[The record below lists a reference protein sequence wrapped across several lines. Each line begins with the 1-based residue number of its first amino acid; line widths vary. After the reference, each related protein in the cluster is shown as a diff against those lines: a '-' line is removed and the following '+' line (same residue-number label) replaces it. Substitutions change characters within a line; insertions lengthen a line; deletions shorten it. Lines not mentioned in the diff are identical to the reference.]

1 MQLPPCSCNDIW
13 NHGQSMKVEKVNVG
27 LVGLGM
33 VCESH
38 LKAYSAHPDAE
49 VMAVCDLDAARL
61 KEIAN
66 KYGIPKTYTSYEQM
80 LQDPEINT
88 VDITTPT
95 ILHSPMAL
103 AAAMAGKNILC
114 EKPFC
119 LTLTEGQ
126 EVCEAAHTQGVTL
139 MVGESY
145 IFMTS
150 LKQARTLI
158 DAGEIGKPQQIR
170 QRFGSWV
177 ERPGILEPGRPVT
190 DDHRGWR
197 MDSKKAGGAGFPWMF
212 DHCVHFFAT
221 AEYLMGSRIKEVY
234 ALKSD
239 ISWMKTAYQVDEGE
253 THVYRPED
261 SGDIPIIT
269 WTYDDPACQGVW
281 MRAETL
287 NGKFDPMYGFS
298 LSIIG
303 DQGMIEV
310 LGEGGRGLQWMGEST
325 HLVLHR
331 KDKETRTFR
340 FDEGGDDIW
349 QSEVSYYSKAHQN
362 QINEFIDALIH
373 GRKPSYT
380 GEDGK
385 RDVQTTMAAICS
397 AKEGLPVRVEDVTDL
412 RFAKIPEASA

>member
-1 MQLPPCSCNDIW
+1 
-13 NHGQSMKVEKVNVG
+13 
-27 LVGLGM
+27 
-33 VCESH
+33 
-38 LKAYSAHPDAE
+38 
-49 VMAVCDLDAARL
+49 
-61 KEIAN
+61 
-66 KYGIPKTYTSYEQM
+66 
-80 LQDPEINT
+80 
-88 VDITTPT
+88 
-95 ILHSPMAL
+95 
-103 AAAMAGKNILC
+103 
-114 EKPFC
+114 
-119 LTLTEGQ
+119 
-126 EVCEAAHTQGVTL
+126 
-139 MVGESY
+139 
-145 IFMTS
+145 
-150 LKQARTLI
+150 
-158 DAGEIGKPQQIR
+158 
-170 QRFGSWV
+170 
-177 ERPGILEPGRPVT
+177 T

-239 ISWMKTAYQVDEGE
+239 ISWMKAAYQVDEGE

-269 WTYDDPACQGVW
+269 WTYEDPVCQGVW

-310 LGEGGRGLQWMGEST
+310 LGEGGRGLQWMGEDT
-325 HLVLHR
+325 HLILHR
-331 KDKETRTFR
+331 KDKETKTFR

-362 QINEFIDALIH
+362 QINEFIEALIG

-397 AKEGLPVRVEDVTDL
+397 AKEGLPVRVAEVTDL
-412 RFAKIPEASA
+412 RFAKIPEVSA

>member
-1 MQLPPCSCNDIW
+1 
-13 NHGQSMKVEKVNVG
+13 MKVEKVAVG

-33 VCESH
+33 VCDSH
-38 LKAYSAHPDAE
+38 LKAYSAHPDAK

-61 KEIAN
+61 KEIAT
-66 KYGIPKTYTSYEQM
+66 KYGIPRTYTSYEQM

-88 VDITTPT
+88 VDISTPT

-119 LTLTEGQ
+119 LKLTEGQ
-126 EVCEAAHTQGVTL
+126 QVCEAARSNGVKL

-150 LKQARTLI
+150 LKHARTLI
-158 DAGEIGKPQQIR
+158 EADEIGKPQQIR

-177 ERPGILEPGRPVT
+177 ERPGVLETNRSVT

-239 ISWMKTAYQVDEGE
+239 ISWMKTTYQVDEGE
-253 THVYRPED
+253 THVYRPEN

-269 WTYDDPACQGVW
+269 WTYDDPSCQGDW

-298 LSIIG
+298 LSVIG

-325 HLVLHR
+325 HLVLHC
-331 KDKETRTFR
+331 KDKETQTFR
-340 FDEGGDDIW
+340 FDEGSDDIW

-362 QINEFIDALIH
+362 QINEFIDALIS
-373 GRKPSYT
+373 GCKPSYT

-397 AKEGLPVRVEDVTDL
+397 AKEGLPVRVEEVTDL
-412 RFAKIPEASA
+412 RFAKIPEATA

>member
-1 MQLPPCSCNDIW
+1 
-13 NHGQSMKVEKVNVG
+13 MKVEKVAVG

-33 VCESH
+33 VCDSH
-38 LKAYSAHPDAE
+38 LKAYSAHPDAK

-61 KEIAN
+61 KEIAT
-66 KYGIPKTYTSYEQM
+66 KYGIPRTYTSYEQM

-88 VDITTPT
+88 VDISTPT

-119 LTLTEGQ
+119 LKLTEGQ
-126 EVCEAAHTQGVTL
+126 QVCEAARSNGVKL

-150 LKQARTLI
+150 LKHARTLI
-158 DAGEIGKPQQIR
+158 EADEIGKPQQIR

-177 ERPGILEPGRPVT
+177 ERPGVLETNRSVT

-239 ISWMKTAYQVDEGE
+239 ISWMKTTYQVDEGE
-253 THVYRPED
+253 THVYRPEN

-269 WTYDDPACQGVW
+269 WTYDDPSCQGVW

-298 LSIIG
+298 LSVIG

-331 KDKETRTFR
+331 KDKETQTFR
-340 FDEGGDDIW
+340 FDEGSDDIW

-362 QINEFIDALIH
+362 QINEFIDALIS
-373 GRKPSYT
+373 GCKPSYT

-397 AKEGLPVRVEDVTDL
+397 AKEGLPVRVEEVTDL
-412 RFAKIPEASA
+412 RFAKIPEATA

>member
-1 MQLPPCSCNDIW
+1 
-13 NHGQSMKVEKVNVG
+13 MKVEKVNVG

-49 VMAVCDLDAARL
+49 VVAVCDLDAARL
-61 KEIAN
+61 TEIAN

-170 QRFGSWV
+170 QRFGSWI
-177 ERPGILEPGRPVT
+177 ERPGVLETGRPVT

-253 THVYRPED
+253 THVYRPEVA
-261 SGDIPIIT
+261 GDIPIIT
-269 WTYDDPACQGVW
+269 WTYEDPACQGVW

-287 NGKFDPMYGFS
+287 NGKFDPMNGFS

-362 QINEFIDALIH
+362 QINEFIDALIR

>member
-1 MQLPPCSCNDIW
+1 
-13 NHGQSMKVEKVNVG
+13 MKVEKVSVG

-49 VMAVCDLDAARL
+49 VLAVCDLDADRS

-66 KYGIPKTYTSYEQM
+66 KYGIPRTYNSYKQ
-80 LQDPEINT
+80 LLKDPEINT

-126 EVCEAAHTQGVTL
+126 EVCEAARSKGVTL

-158 DAGEIGKPQQIR
+158 EAGEIGKPQQIR

-177 ERPGILEPGRPVT
+177 ERPGVLETGRPIT

-239 ISWMKTAYQVDEGE
+239 ISWMKAAYQVDEGE

-269 WTYDDPACQGVW
+269 WTYEDPACQGVW
-281 MRAETL
+281 MRAEAL

-310 LGEGGRGLQWMGEST
+310 LGEGGQGLQWMGEDT
-325 HLVLHR
+325 HLILHR
-331 KDKETRTFR
+331 KDKETKTFR

-362 QINEFIDALIH
+362 QINEFIDALIG

-397 AKEGLPVRVEDVTDL
+397 AKEGLPVRVAEVTDL
-412 RFAKIPEASA
+412 RFAKIPEVSA